1 LRYALRTL
9 RKARGFTAL
18 GATRGQIAAALTRRA
33 GLMIG
38 VGLLVGMAA
47 AFFVTRVMQDLLFG
61 VTAHNPV
68 VFASAVL
75 VLLGA
80 AAMAMFVPARE
91 AMKVD
96 PIIALRAE

>member
-1 LRYALRTL
+1 
-9 RKARGFTAL
+9 
-18 GATRGQIAAALTRRA
+18 
-33 GLMIG
+33 
-38 VGLLVGMAA
+38 MAA

-80 AAMAMFVPARE
+80 AAMATFVPARE